1 MKLYFKPTSPY
12 ARKVRVV
19 IEESGMTDRVTCL
32 EPPLRDVNSE
42 LWKVNPV
49 GMIPALVTDEGE
61 LVIES
66 NVICEYIDSLSTK
79 NKLFPINSNER
90 WPALKLN
97 VLGTSMI
104 DSFIARIRESW
115 RSEELRNQDLLALET
130 KRIENILND
139 LDNHADKFQGDL
151 NIGHISVGC
160 ALSLA
165 DRKFPDEDWRKDRPR
180 LSEWYERFN
189 ARESMRSTY
198 AE

>member
-19 IEESGMTDRVTCL
+19 IEESGMAGKVTCL
-32 EPPLRDVNSE
+32 EPPLRDLNSE

-49 GMIPALVTDEGE
+49 GMIPALVTDDGE

-66 NVICEYIDSLSTK
+66 NVICEYIDSLSQK
-79 NKLFPINSNER
+79 GKLFPSNPTER

-97 VLGTSMI
+97 VLGTSLI

-115 RSEELRNQDLLALET
+115 RSEESRNQELLTLET
-130 KRIENILND
+130 RRIENILDD
-139 LDNHADKFQGDL
+139 LESNATKLQGDL

-165 DRKFPDEDWRKDRPR
+165 DRKFPGEDWRLGRPK
-180 LSEWYERFN
+180 LAGWYEKFN
-189 ARESMRSTY
+189 ARDSMKSTY